1 MKNRQTIDIIKLF
14 KNHLGDKI
22 DDFTLPPPIFTI
34 MECEVIAYDEVEK
47 SLTVKMPVLKQW
59 LNPYGT
65 MQGSMIDTAIDN
77 AVGPLSM
84 LVASANMTRTIE
96 TKLLKAVG
104 LDVGYIYVTAH
115 LMEQKK
121 RRLTFVARVTDVE
134 GVVYATSKVVN
145 FVLMELVYERL

>member
-1 MKNRQTIDIIKLF
+1 MQNKNPLDLITLF
-14 KNHLGDKI
+14 KSKLGDKI

-34 MECEVIAYDEVEK
+34 MECEVIAYEETEK
-47 SLTVKMPVLKQW
+47 SLTVKMPLLKQW

-65 MQGSMIDTAIDN
+65 MQGGMIDTAIDN

-84 LVASANMTRTIE
+84 LVAPPNMTRTIE
-96 TKLLKAVG
+96 TKLLKAIG

-121 RRLTFVARVTDVE
+121 RRLIFGARVVDAD
-134 GVVYATSKVVN
+134 GVVFATSKVVN
-145 FVLMELVYERL
+145 FVL

>member
-1 MKNRQTIDIIKLF
+1 
-14 KNHLGDKI
+14 
-22 DDFTLPPPIFTI
+22 
-34 MECEVIAYDEVEK
+34 
-47 SLTVKMPVLKQW
+47 
-59 LNPYGT
+59 
-65 MQGSMIDTAIDN
+65 MQGGMIDTAIDN

-104 LDVGYIYVTAH
+104 LDVEYIYVTAH

-121 RRLTFVARVTDVE
+121 RRLTFEARVTDVE